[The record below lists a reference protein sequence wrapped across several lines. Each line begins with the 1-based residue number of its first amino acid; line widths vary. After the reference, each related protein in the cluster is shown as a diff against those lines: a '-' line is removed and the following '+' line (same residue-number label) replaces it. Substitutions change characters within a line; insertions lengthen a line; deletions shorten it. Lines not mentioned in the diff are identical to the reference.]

1 MSGWFLFGAQ
11 MLFFLLG
18 ALFFWRSAKRKKGGE
33 VISAEE
39 NERQMQHLEDMR
51 RVHLTEPLAEQTRPA
66 RLSEIIG
73 QEKGI
78 EALREALCGPNPQ
91 HILIY
96 GPPGVGKTAAARLV
110 LEEAKARENSPFL
123 RTAPF
128 VEIDATTVQFDERSI
143 ADPLLGSV
151 HDPIYQGAGAFG
163 QAGIPRPQPGAVCE
177 ANGGVLFLDEIG
189 ELHPVQMNR
198 LLKVLEDR
206 VARFQSSYYSRE
218 NQKIPPYIHEIFQK
232 GMPADFRLIGATTRS
247 PRELPPALR
256 SRCTE
261 IFFRPLDRKAVERI
275 AENGLK
281 KAGLEYEA
289 GFCGK
294 IARYAAGGRDTVH
307 LVQSLWAKAE
317 MEGRK
322 RITEADLEMVAE
334 MGRFEPRM
342 QQKVEK
348 KPRVGVVNGLAVM
361 GGMGGTVLT
370 VEAVFRKGEQS
381 GLQVTGIVEE
391 EELKSPYGKSLRKS
405 NARSSAEN
413 VLTVLEQFGFRRQDY
428 EVHLNFPGGMPVDGP
443 SAGSAMF
450 LAAYSAFTGTA
461 VPGDMALTGE
471 ISLTGQILPVG
482 GVSEK
487 LEAAR
492 EAGVSRVWIP
502 KANWQRAYGQMGMEV
517 LCAGD
522 VWELLEQV
530 FMPRQ
535 EQSAGLRAAEGI
547 LSAEGICQQK

>member
-33 VISAEE
+33 MVSPEE
-39 NERQMQHLEDMR
+39 NERQMQRLEDMR

-66 RLSEIIG
+66 SLTEIVG

-78 EALREALCGPNPQ
+78 EALRAALCGPNPQ

-110 LEEAKARENSPFL
+110 LEEAKARESSPFL

-128 VEIDATTVQFDERSI
+128 VEIDATTLQFDERGI

-163 QAGIPRPQPGAVCE
+163 QAGIPRPQPGAVCK

-189 ELHPVQMNR
+189 ELHPIQMNR

-218 NQKIPPYIHEIFQK
+218 NKRIPPYVHEIFQK

-261 IFFRPLDRKAVERI
+261 IFFQPLGTAAVEQI

-281 KAGLEYEA
+281 KAGLEYDS

-294 IARYAAGGRDTVH
+294 IARYAGGGRDTVN
-307 LVQSLWAKAE
+307 LVQSLSARAE

-322 RITEADLEMVAE
+322 YVTESDLEIVAE
-334 MGRFEPRM
+334 TGRFEPRI
-342 QQKVEK
+342 QKKVERK
-348 KPRVGVVNGLAVM
+348 SRVGVVNGLAVM

-370 VEAVFRKGEQS
+370 VEAVFHKDGQS

-391 EELKSPYGKSLRKS
+391 EELKSPHGRSLRKS
-405 NARSSAEN
+405 NARSSVEN
-413 VLTVLEQFGFRRQDY
+413 VLTVLEQFGFRRRDY
-428 EVHLNFPGGMPVDGP
+428 TVHINFPGGMPVDGP
-443 SAGSAMF
+443 SAGTAMF
-450 LAAYSAFTGTA
+450 LAAYSAFTGAA
-461 VPGDMALTGE
+461 VPGDVALTGE
-471 ISLTGQILPVG
+471 LSLTGQILPVG

-487 LEAAR
+487 LAAAQ

-502 KANWQRAYGQMGMEV
+502 KANWQRAYGRMELEV

-522 VWELLEQV
+522 VRELLEQI
-530 FMPRQ
+530 FA
-535 EQSAGLRAAEGI
+535 EKEAGGAVLSSGI
-547 LSAEGICQQK
+547 LSAEGLGQRE